1 MLAIQ
6 VHVEGLDAVRHDEHL
21 LERVEDG
28 HRDLLE
34 VDHAEQ
40 LGLVVFHLTWRA
52 IVLYHACVRHTAIRG
67 ASPLERAQ
75 PLHRLQLPH
84 IKPCHLLGTTT
95 QTNLEADVLSL
106 PRFVGQQEDVLVLD
120 HVDAGNLTETHL
132 GLEFELKSG
141 VAKLEKF

>member
-34 VDHAEQ
+34 VDHAKQ
-40 LGLVVFHLTWRA
+40 LGLVVFHLAWRA
-52 IVLYHACVRHTAIRG
+52 IVLNHARVGKTAMHG

-84 IKPCHLLGTTT
+84 IETRHLLGAAA
-95 QTNLEADVLSL
+95 QTYLEANVLSL
-106 PRFVGQQEDVLVLD
+106 
-120 HVDAGNLTETHL
+120 
-132 GLEFELKSG
+132 S
-141 VAKLEKF
+141 